1 MKKKTLTLF
10 ALVLALVLSFS
21 LAIMAGCKK
30 GNSVSGDGTAVS
42 LVTDESLQGKLLA
55 MYTFEDSDSTLKAT
69 DPYTGEALEANNGT
83 YGENARRVAIPA
95 EHGSSTAIFD
105 TSTYFSVGGFDATQ
119 IDDEFED
126 YTVVDGNEYDGLSF
140 SFWAY
145 NYETLVGE
153 LESLGESADWSNVM
167 TNGYESITWGN
178 LSHMQAGTADGSYR
192 AFYPS
197 NGTEVGRGAYTEEG
211 YNALR
216 NIQATKTRL
225 STYSGTNERYSVWN
239 AISGNTQGEGSTDN
253 DYIPVVAA
261 AYLNTWR
268 YVTINIDL
276 EEGLSF
282 YANGRLAYRY
292 DPDTF
297 NTPGGWDQIYADFV
311 MSIMAEYQE
320 SDDYYLNMFGSESG
334 IYVDDLIVG
343 KALTADDACN
353 LYENVSGTTWTDAD
367 LTITSLLDEEQ
378 AQEQEEKEAAIRE
391 YLEKTADSLLVEGDV
406 WGSDADPEK
415 QAGVSGSDTND
426 DGVIT
431 DVVGTARNEFEY
443 VAGDYI
449 ETVGDVSLNNSVVLA
464 GSNSY
469 APKVNEDGTFEMT
482 VSGIQLSKGE
492 GNYQGTY
499 VSIYD
504 GDAFVGALR
513 IDWAASNNI
522 TGSTWDTDKV
532 IMPTDTNGQITGN
545 MTWVNTTDNGVYL
558 NVVQRFCKLDI
569 TFKYDGTKLTVTYD
583 IYYHYAGETV
593 ELTTASGTKF
603 SYDVPKDDTT
613 LFNTV
618 TYEILP
624 AAGLTLDTA
633 LDLENMS
640 IRFGA
645 ENSAFLITDANGALT
660 TKAAAYTYAGA
671 WQPDDTYAKVL
682 LPSTA
687 ADFDVTYTADV
698 YTAVASGWQSPAF
711 YLIDSNDTS
720 LTAATLN
727 GVQLLGVRGD
737 NWAGV
742 CMNLNEA
749 NAGTAQGAIANC
761 TFPKT
766 INYITQSTSDDFRYQ
781 LGDVLYTNGVTDLC
795 DVTPV
800 KMFVNIVYDAG
811 TDTYTVTYY
820 RDEATEANI
829 FYQFSVVFQTG
840 ENVVLCIGGEAT
852 YMENIEIKN
861 NTPDGEALTIAGGKT
876 TSGTKTQVSTD
887 GYTPVSQD

>member
-119 IDDEFED
+119 IDDQFED

-153 LESLGESADWSNVM
+153 VESLGESADWSNVM

-178 LSHMQAGTADGSYR
+178 LSHMQAGTTDGSYR

-225 STYSGTNERYSVWN
+225 STYSGTSERYSVWN

-253 DYIPVVAA
+253 DYISVVAA

-297 NTPGGWDQIYADFV
+297 NTPGGWNQIYADFV
-311 MSIMAEYQE
+311 MSVMAEYQE
-320 SDDYYLNMFGSESG
+320 SDDYYLNMFGSKSG

-367 LTITSLLDEEQ
+367 LTITSLLDQSQEN
-378 AQEQEEKEAAIRE
+378 EQEEKDRAIEAYIENMTSEA
-391 YLEKTADSLLVEGDV
+391 T
-406 WGSDADPEK
+406 
-415 QAGVSGSDTND
+415 
-426 DGVIT
+426 IT
-431 DVVGTARNEFEY
+431 EARNEFIANYDASAYLEAVGKADCSTSVDGKTY
-443 VAGDYI
+443 YI
-449 ETVGDVSLNNSVVLA
+449 PTANDN
-464 GSNSY
+464 GSYS
-469 APKVNEDGTFEMT
+469 MT
-482 VSGIQLSKGE
+482 VSGIQLSAAVAGATGDTAQHYLGAALNLAE
-492 GNYQGTY
+492 GTNNTY
-499 VSIYD
+499 VASVSIANTGWGWSKTPD
-504 GDAFVGALR
+504 GTV
-513 IDWAASNNI
+513 
-522 TGSTWDTDKV
+522 TWDYETF
-532 IMPTDTNGQITGN
+532 NN
-545 MTWVNTTDNGVYL
+545 A
-558 NVVQRFCKLDI
+558 QRYSYLDI
-569 TFKYDGTKLTVTYD
+569 TLSYNGTDTVTIKYD
-583 IYYHYAGETV
+583 IYYYFYDLVGTTV
-593 ELTTASGTKF
+593 KLQKIDAEGNKGDEFDYVVT
-603 SYDVPKDDTT
+603 KDDAYYGSLTY
-613 LFNTV
+613 TV
-618 TYEILP
+618 T
-624 AAGLTLDTA
+624 
-633 LDLENMS
+633 
-640 IRFGA
+640 
-645 ENSAFLITDANGALT
+645 SAN
-660 TKAAAYTYAGA
+660 
-671 WQPDDTYAKVL
+671 
-682 LPSTA
+682 TA
-687 ADFDVTYTADV
+687 ADLSQLRLYFYADKACFNVTDVKGGTLYDPSKPALVAGNNPLYTYSNTWFSTGSDYAQTVLPSGDFDITYTADV
-698 YTAVASGWQSPAF
+698 YTAAINSWHGPSF
-711 YLIDSNDTS
+711 IMMGGNI
-720 LTAATLN
+720 
-727 GVQLLGVRGD
+727 GD
-737 NWAGV
+737 NTPGDGGNPLIYVRCDNYEGNNKNISPDHGYSLSYTKRAD
-742 CMNLNEA
+742 
-749 NAGTAQGAIANC
+749 TGAFKY
-761 TFPKT
+761 TLGE
-766 INYITQSTSDDFRYQ
+766 Q
-781 LGDVLYTNGVTDLC
+781 LYKNGDIYLC
-795 DVTPV
+795 AVTPL
-800 KMFVNIVYDAG
+800 KLICNITRTGNNYS
-811 TDTYTVTYY
+811 VTYY
-820 RDEATEANI
+820 KDSVSDENI
-829 FYQFSVVFQTG
+829 IQAFTFTFTYSEQLILS
-840 ENVVLCIGGEAT
+840 IGGEGT
-852 YMENIEIKN
+852 YMENITITN
-861 NTPDGEALTIAGGKT
+861 NMPGGSNLTLSRNV
-876 TSGTKTQVSTD
+876 SGTRTAYSTA
-887 GYTPVSQD
+887 GFEEVTSLA